1 MRQIIDFFVRNK
13 NFILF
18 VFLFSVSLT
27 LLFTSSNF
35 HKSYFLN
42 STNLI
47 SGNIY
52 EFNKSIK
59 DYFNLGKINE
69 DLSLENQSLRERLY
83 NLNLKNQQYNV
94 FNARVIKN
102 SYSLT
107 NNYITINEKKLLFI
121 NIQGT
126 NLKRSSELQ
135 DANIK
140 TLSKFIYKVFN
151 QIKIRPNVI

>member
-18 VFLFSVSLT
+18 IFLFSVSLT

-52 EFNKSIK
+52 ELNKSIN
-59 DYFNLGKINE
+59 DYF
-69 DLSLENQSLRERLY
+69 
-83 NLNLKNQQYNV
+83 
-94 FNARVIKN
+94 
-102 SYSLT
+102 
-107 NNYITINEKKLLFI
+107 
-121 NIQGT
+121 
-126 NLKRSSELQ
+126 
-135 DANIK
+135 
-140 TLSKFIYKVFN
+140 
-151 QIKIRPNVI
+151 

>member
-18 VFLFSVSLT
+18 IFLFSVSLT

-52 EFNKSIK
+52 EFNESIK

-69 DLSLENQSLRERLY
+69 DLSLENQSLRESLY

-107 NNYITINEKKLLFI
+107 NNYLTINL
-121 NIQGT
+121 GT
-126 NLKRSSELQ
+126 KDSIKNDMGVVSDLSLIHISEP
-135 DANIK
+135 
-140 TLSKFIYKVFN
+140 T
-151 QIKIRPNVI
+151 RPY